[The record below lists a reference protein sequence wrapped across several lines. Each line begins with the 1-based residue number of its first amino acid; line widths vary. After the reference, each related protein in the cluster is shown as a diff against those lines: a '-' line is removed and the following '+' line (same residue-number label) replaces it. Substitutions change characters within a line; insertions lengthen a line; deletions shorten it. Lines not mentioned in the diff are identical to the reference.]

1 MIRLIR
7 PYYPKHINN
16 SYKSIC
22 SKKPNLI
29 LKWAEDLN
37 KHVSKA
43 DRQMANIQMKRCSIS
58 LTIREIQIKNSVRYY
73 FTLVKTAI
81 IKKTIDTCWQ
91 GRGET
96 EASATVGGNGNW
108 CSHCGKQH
116 GLKIKNN
123 YHTTYQSC
131 LAIYKPKKRKTLI

>member
-73 FTLVKTAI
+73 FTLVKTTI

-91 GRGET
+91 GCGE
-96 EASATVGGNGNW
+96 NG
-108 CSHCGKQH
+108 SLRHCRWEWKLVQP
-116 GLKIKNN
+116 LWKTAWIKN
-123 YHTTYQSC
+123 
-131 LAIYKPKKRKTLI
+131 